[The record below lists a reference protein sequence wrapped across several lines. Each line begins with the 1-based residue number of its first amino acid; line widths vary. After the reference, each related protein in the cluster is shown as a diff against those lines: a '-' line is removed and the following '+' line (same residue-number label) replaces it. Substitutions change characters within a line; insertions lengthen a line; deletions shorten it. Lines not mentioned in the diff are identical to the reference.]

1 MAMCPECWNE
11 KPYFAP
17 RCTSCNQE
25 IGFILQTVFQTV
37 YVVVTL
43 GLFYGMFKF
52 IGWLISG

>member
-25 IGFILQTVFQTV
+25 IGFFLQTVFMVMYGAITA
-37 YVVVTL
+37 
-43 GLFYGMFKF
+43 GLFF
-52 IGWLISG
+52 IIFLLFISFFG